1 MIIMKKVLC
10 LIAAAIIVLS
20 AFAGCQRKVK
30 SEYAEPTVPTVAE
43 PVTSAYD
50 EQIDEI
56 TAQIEK
62 ACQEKIALSESDLN
76 AIAEATGSEYKKDMG
91 KDNHVYLFQV
101 NNAFTFQVYT
111 SGAHYVEFYI
121 DRILYTTKNFK

>member
-1 MIIMKKVLC
+1 MKKVLC
-10 LIAAAIIVLS
+10 LIAASIIVLS
-20 AFAGCQRKVK
+20 AFSGCQRKVK
-30 SEYAEPTVPTVAE
+30 SEYAEPSLPTVTE

-56 TAQIEK
+56 TAQLEK
-62 ACQEKIALSESDLN
+62 ACRDKIALSKDDLN
-76 AIAEATGSEYKKDMG
+76 AVAEATGSAYKKDMG

-101 NNAFTFQVYT
+101 NNEFTFQVYT